1 MKDSSINIYF
11 YNDFYKKNKS
21 ALYHFILKMIHDP
34 LVAEELVDDVF
45 VNVYKAMNTFDESKS
60 QFKTWVYNIAKNA
73 TIDYVRKKKLDT
85 QSMYYDYQLSDNTF
99 EEKEKDFTSIE
110 KDPLD
115 LLINSEEKGKITE
128 ALHELKPLQAEILT
142 QYAYGYTYDEIAAD
156 LHMPIGTVKATMH
169 SARKR
174 MQEIFKRIPVAV

>member
-1 MKDSSINIYF
+1 
-11 YNDFYKKNKS
+11 
-21 ALYHFILKMIHDP
+21 MIHDP

-45 VNVYKAMNTFDESKS
+45 INVYKAMSTFDESKS

-73 TIDYVRKKKLDT
+73 TIDYLRKKKLET
-85 QSMYYDYQLSDNTF
+85 RSMYDVLIDNDGESV
-99 EEKEKDFTSIE
+99 EEMDFTSSD

-115 LLINSEEKGKITE
+115 LMINSEVKVSITE

-156 LHMPIGTVKATMH
+156 LNMPIGTVKATMH

-174 MQEIFKRIPVAV
+174 MQQIFKKTPVAA